1 MPREKSL
8 ARCIDRITAR
18 RTTSTFDDHE
28 SLGADHVLAPEAY
41 AISLDVGSLSVMSL
55 R

>member
-28 SLGADHVLAPEAY
+28 SLGADHVLAPKAY